1 MSSER
6 TSPAPGR
13 PKPGETLSEGRS
25 PYSASGVSSLQQQ
38 MEPLL
43 PGLSVEVLPRC
54 ESTNTLLLQR
64 ARGPDA
70 QPCLLVAEEQTGGRG
85 RLGRVWH
92 AQPGASLT
100 FSLALP
106 LAPRDWSGLSLAVGV
121 AVAEALDPHTPPRIG
136 LKWPNDLW
144 LADGSDRK
152 LGGIL
157 IETASNDSRR
167 IAVIGIGLN
176 IAPQAQWPQAA
187 YLQEIGV
194 PGDAPLVLQRIALP
208 LLQALQAFERDGFA
222 PFAERF
228 AARDVLRGRT
238 ITSTATEVPDGTALG
253 VDAQG
258 ALRVRRGEVE
268 HRLASGE
275 VSVRPRPMPAGS

>member
-1 MSSER
+1 MEQ
-6 TSPAPGR
+6 PLHWNA
-13 PKPGETLSEGRS
+13 EALW
-25 PYSASGVSSLQQQ
+25 QQL
-38 MEPLL
+38 EPLL
-43 PGLSVEVLPRC
+43 PGLSIEVLPRC

-64 ARGPDA
+64 ARAQDA

-85 RLGRVWH
+85 RMGRVWH

-100 FSLALP
+100 LSLALP

-121 AVAEALDPHTPPRIG
+121 AVADALDPDARIG

-157 IETASNDSRR
+157 IETVSNDSRR

-208 LLQALQAFERDGFA
+208 LLQAIQTFERDGFA

-228 AARDVLRGRT
+228 AARDVLRGRAIVT
-238 ITSTATEVPDGTALG
+238 TSAEVPDGVALG

-258 ALRVRRGEVE
+258 VLRVRRGELE
-268 HRLASGE
+268 HALASGE
-275 VSVRPRPMPAGS
+275 VSVRPQAAAGA

>member
-1 MSSER
+1 MAELQWN
-6 TSPAPGR
+6 A
-13 PKPGETLSEGRS
+13 ETLW
-25 PYSASGVSSLQQQ
+25 QQL
-38 MEPLL
+38 EPLL
-43 PGLSVEVLPRC
+43 PGLSIEVLPRC

-64 ARGPDA
+64 ARAQDV

-85 RLGRVWH
+85 RMGRVWH

-121 AVAEALDPHTPPRIG
+121 ALADALDADARIG

-157 IETASNDSRR
+157 IETVTNDSRR

-208 LLQALQAFERDGFA
+208 LLQAIQTFEHDGFA

-228 AARDVLRGRT
+228 AARDVLRGRA
-238 ITSTATEVPDGTALG
+238 ITSTATEVPDGVALG

-258 ALRVRRGEVE
+258 VLRVRRGELE

-275 VSVRPRPMPAGS
+275 VSVRPQPAPKGS

>member
-64 ARGPDA
+64 ARGQDA
-70 QPCLLVAEEQTGGRG
+70 QPCLLVAEEQTSGRG

-157 IETASNDSRR
+157 IETVSNDSRR

-208 LLQALQAFERDGFA
+208 LLQALQAFERD
-222 PFAERF
+222 
-228 AARDVLRGRT
+228 VLRGRT